1 MSALGCTSSIR
12 RLFQRLKSKKNAS
25 EVPASP
31 PPVVDESRQQQQ
43 SLDAAHG
50 KRYSHFLDLGKGA
63 NQMESSAVSDEA
75 QQSAA
80 NGWDISDESFDDDAV
95 ELDID
100 DILIAGSHSELTDSR
115 SLHQTEPVDC
125 C

>member
-1 MSALGCTSSIR
+1 
-12 RLFQRLKSKKNAS
+12 
-25 EVPASP
+25 
-31 PPVVDESRQQQQ
+31 
-43 SLDAAHG
+43 
-50 KRYSHFLDLGKGA
+50 
-63 NQMESSAVSDEA
+63 MESSAMSDEA

-100 DILIAGSHSELTDSR
+100 DILIAGIHSELTDSR